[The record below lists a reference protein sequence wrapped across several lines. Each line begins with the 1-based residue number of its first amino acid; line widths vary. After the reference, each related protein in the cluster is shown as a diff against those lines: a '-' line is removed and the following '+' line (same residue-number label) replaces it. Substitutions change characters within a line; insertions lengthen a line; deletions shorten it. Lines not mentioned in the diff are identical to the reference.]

1 MKLVISVEAQ
11 NAFEIGLG
19 EILREVNESIKSIND
34 NSLVSESKYG
44 NEFVSIGI
52 IPSCMEEKMW
62 TALGWKE
69 KKLIKR
75 TKREADIRIRMDY
88 DRFIRE
94 SPSNKRLI
102 FIKTIIESLKIVQ
115 EKSKFDFKGEELI
128 NDILFLLNVSLDEL
142 NNLNIL

>member
-1 MKLVISVEAQ
+1 MKLILSVEAQ
-11 NAFEIGLG
+11 NAFEIGFG
-19 EILREVNESIKSIND
+19 EILKEVTESIKSIND

-52 IPSCMEEKMW
+52 IPSCMDEKMW

-69 KKLIKR
+69 RKLIKR
-75 TKREADIRIRMDY
+75 KKREADIRIKMDY
-88 DRFIRE
+88 DCFIRE

-102 FIKTIIESLKIVQ
+102 FIKTIVESLKIVQ
-115 EKSKFDFKGEELI
+115 ENSKSDFKGEELI

-142 NNLNIL
+142 NNINIL

>member
-102 FIKTIIESLKIVQ
+102 FIKTIVESLKIVQ

>member
-69 KKLIKR
+69 KKL
-75 TKREADIRIRMDY
+75 
-88 DRFIRE
+88 DR
-94 SPSNKRLI
+94 
-102 FIKTIIESLKIVQ
+102 
-115 EKSKFDFKGEELI
+115 KS
-128 NDILFLLNVSLDEL
+128 VV
-142 NNLNIL
+142 